1 MLFFI
6 AREFDSAEKAVAVKN
21 REDIIAVF
29 SFTFGSIYLPLVIES
44 EKSFNKLPV
53 PQHVVERS

>member
-29 SFTFGSIYLPLVIES
+29 SFTFGEYISPTCNRIRKEL
-44 EKSFNKLPV
+44 
-53 PQHVVERS
+53 